1 MGENNVLI
9 LYLKGIIS
17 LYLSLDHTY
26 LMRKISLIFL
36 CVFLISRAFCQ
47 TDKYKE
53 IKDFQMQ
60 RFRSGECL
68 DFIRNGDIS
77 GLSVD
82 ELQQIIIIRHGEPAM
97 NKKGWKNRK
106 EAIAYTE
113 MYDAVGVYV
122 FEKKPIC
129 LRAYDI
135 PLIYTSRL
143 PRAINTAEKTIE
155 GELPIMQ
162 LDLFNEF
169 ERKIIKFPNI
179 KLPMKFW
186 SVSTRMVWII
196 GFNHQG
202 IESFR
207 EAKERAQSAASYLIK
222 KAERDSKTV
231 LFAHGFLNK
240 YIKKYLK
247 KNGYEAI
254 NLNGHKYL
262 GAYYFYKI
270 IQSE

>member
-9 LYLKGIIS
+9 LYLKGFIS

-77 GLSVD
+77 GLSAD

-106 EAIAYTE
+106 R
-113 MYDAVGVYV
+113 
-122 FEKKPIC
+122 P
-129 LRAYDI
+129 
-135 PLIYTSRL
+135 
-143 PRAINTAEKTIE
+143 
-155 GELPIMQ
+155 
-162 LDLFNEF
+162 
-169 ERKIIKFPNI
+169 
-179 KLPMKFW
+179 
-186 SVSTRMVWII
+186 
-196 GFNHQG
+196 
-202 IESFR
+202 
-207 EAKERAQSAASYLIK
+207 
-222 KAERDSKTV
+222 
-231 LFAHGFLNK
+231 
-240 YIKKYLK
+240 
-247 KNGYEAI
+247 
-254 NLNGHKYL
+254 
-262 GAYYFYKI
+262 
-270 IQSE
+270 